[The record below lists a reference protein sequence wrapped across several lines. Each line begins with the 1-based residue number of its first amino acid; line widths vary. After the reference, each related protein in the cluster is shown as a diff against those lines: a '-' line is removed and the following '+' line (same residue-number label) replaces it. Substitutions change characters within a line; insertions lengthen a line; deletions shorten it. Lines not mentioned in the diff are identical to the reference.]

1 MANLGW
7 GWPFPNIPASG
18 PAVLVNGQ
26 QYGHTGW
33 FGRGG
38 GDFHDGFD
46 FDASRYNGNCLAVHP
61 GTVHKIGA
69 DLGWWYVWVQSPD
82 GYNEV
87 YQEGFTRRSD
97 IYVGEGQQVDV
108 GTPIG
113 RVTGTHTHLG
123 ISNKPI
129 PVAYYHGY
137 QDDGTWLNPVDVIK
151 NGIASGGTPVP
162 QPQPQPQQTKT
173 VTEDHSAEFQA
184 DAKKYLG
191 VPYVWG
197 GHNKANPW
205 AGMDCS
211 GYVSQVYHDYG
222 IEIPAYTI
230 AMEKFFHEIPY
241 SEVTTGDVAFFGPHG
256 ATHHIELML
265 DHNTAIYEPQPG
277 QSCMMQLIAQYPATW
292 YARNDDMHNKI
303 YPVKTVTVNDDDT
316 STSDDD
322 SSSSDKESYYFQ
334 PFIVQDNHSIEL
346 WGLHPGEDIQ
356 DDRFKDPQS
365 MEEYVRTQLVP
376 DPVISIE
383 VITDTNLAPVPGE
396 EVYLTIPGKDS
407 LIEQSDST
415 TQAAYNTTVTVVGFT
430 YYPFDPSQ
438 GTDIT
443 YDNLQASILHNQL
456 QVSSLKRMEQLANAM
471 LDRMPQVFYS
481 KKDPTAD
488 QRIKPGAIWANPYS
502 MSQLK
507 EKEGDKD
514 GEQHNSG
521 TTNDTSKPSTGSQ
534 SGSSTNPS
542 TA

>member
-7 GWPFPNIPASG
+7 GWPFPNIPANGQPS
-18 PAVLVNGQ
+18 VFINGQ

-97 IYVGEGQQVDV
+97 IYVGEGQHVDV

-151 NGIASGGTPVP
+151 DGIASGGTPAP

-256 ATHHIELML
+256 ATYHIELML

-277 QSCMMQLIAQYPATW
+277 QSCMMQLIAQHPATW

-415 TQAAYNTTVTVVGFT
+415 TQAAYNTTVAVVGFT

-481 KKDPTAD
+481 KKDPTTE
-488 QRIKPGAIWANPYS
+488 RHVKPGAIWANPYS
-502 MSQLK
+502 ASQLK

-514 GEQHNSG
+514 GGQHDSG
-521 TTNDTSKPSTGSQ
+521 KPDTGNKSNTPTNTE
-534 SGSSTNPS
+534 
-542 TA
+542 TAH